1 MITSFD
7 KNIYLNNNTIQG
19 PPFFPSLS
27 LFYLEFL
34 LDSSV
39 NYFNR
44 NCVQDY
50 NRYIIIDFFSD
61 EGNIAVAR
69 PRRKPVFKMRS

>member
-1 MITSFD
+1 METSFD

-19 PPFFPSLS
+19 PPFSLS

>member
-19 PPFFPSLS
+19 PPFSLS

-39 NYFNR
+39 NYFNG

-50 NRYIIIDFFSD
+50 NRYIIIDFF
-61 EGNIAVAR
+61 
-69 PRRKPVFKMRS
+69 

>member
-1 MITSFD
+1 MITFD

-19 PPFFPSLS
+19 PPFSLS

-39 NYFNR
+39 NYFNG

-50 NRYIIIDFFSD
+50 NRYIIIDFF
-61 EGNIAVAR
+61 
-69 PRRKPVFKMRS
+69 